1 MLLAYGEMGERR
13 RSPHG
18 EDLLLTADSAT
29 DGRRQ
34 ACFRRLPSSK
44 ALPARTVPT
53 PARMRGVEAEPV
65 TGRSET
71 GVTVLGAGVE
81 GTTTVGSTIG
91 AVVDGGGTVVA
102 GGGTVVSG
110 GGTVVSGGG
119 TVVSGGGT
127 VVSGGGTVVSG
138 GGTVVVVV
146 VGGGGGVHPVTQNT
160 LCLVSPP

>member
-1 MLLAYGEMGERR
+1 
-13 RSPHG
+13 
-18 EDLLLTADSAT
+18 
-29 DGRRQ
+29 
-34 ACFRRLPSSK
+34 
-44 ALPARTVPT
+44 
-53 PARMRGVEAEPV
+53 V

-71 GVTVLGAGVE
+71 GVTALEAAVE

-91 AVVDGGGTVVA
+91 VVVE

-146 VGGGGGVHPVTQNT
+146 VVVGGVHPVTQNT
-160 LCLVSPP
+160 LCLVSAPWAPSA